1 MEFGVASG
9 ARSELDF
16 KLCGGL
22 STVLETLLLGGGVG
36 GRRRAARGDSEGE
49 VVKLWS
55 GFGGGSLVVAMKVGD
70 EWNEDYSTKLAVE
83 ILSQVSQSD
92 LENIIKSPNSIT
104 QQTSRAD
111 EASVDQIDLAKLGES
126 LPLHLINILLSNHAD
141 DSHLDYVL
149 RGVCLLHPLIYFAP
163 YNTPLWQVLINDIK
177 VKADVIELVLQILIK
192 LCDYPIRGNVLQA
205 CSSLLHPTLVVRSFY
220 LLATC
225 VSHIWHA
232 LAVVLLANP
241 KIATF
246 MRVSF
251 VVLKIDIEL
260 LTAKLLAFSLEI
272 SNNHST
278 LSQRKVE
285 AQNICK
291 QLEPS
296 FEFILSLC
304 QQKMYR
310 DHLFSHEVEIC
321 TQRLLSLAQ
330 AVLNL
335 DVPTYF
341 TATIEI
347 MDPILRM
354 KSKVL
359 TIVILCCE
367 TDQTESFLDR
377 VAHNPQ
383 SMQLAQSLAL
393 KVLAI
398 VKSALDGVGE
408 HQTRSID
415 NNIPNDLLILKAMI
429 LNDHLSN
436 NPNFKQFIIDNMTHF
451 LVNLFTI
458 PPQEFISKWCSNDT
472 PMMDQTIN
480 FEYVPRMALVSPFDG
495 FGTSRSAP
503 ISYTI
508 NRRCPRIPICKP
520 YAQDKSKYLVR
531 MIANLYRPVGDI
543 STGSLCQYF
552 SSSVPNVFDVEE
564 LQHLR

>member
-1 MEFGVASG
+1 MNQ
-9 ARSELDF
+9 
-16 KLCGGL
+16 L
-22 STVLETLLLGGGVG
+22 SMAENSTLVT
-36 GRRRAARGDSEGE
+36 SQI
-49 VVKLWS
+49 S
-55 GFGGGSLVVAMKVGD
+55 P
-70 EWNEDYSTKLAVE
+70 EDYNTKLAVE
-83 ILSQVSQSD
+83 ILSQVPPSD
-92 LENIIKSPNSIT
+92 LENLIKSPNSIT

-225 VSHIWHA
+225 VSHIWHE

-241 KIATF
+241 K
-246 MRVSF
+246 
-251 VVLKIDIEL
+251 
-260 LTAKLLAFSLEI
+260 
-272 SNNHST
+272 
-278 LSQRKVE
+278 
-285 AQNICK
+285 
-291 QLEPS
+291 
-296 FEFILSLC
+296 
-304 QQKMYR
+304 
-310 DHLFSHEVEIC
+310 EIC

-341 TATIEI
+341 TDMVEI
-347 MDPILRM
+347 MDPILRI
-354 KSKVL
+354 KSKFL

>member
-1 MEFGVASG
+1 MNQ
-9 ARSELDF
+9 
-16 KLCGGL
+16 L
-22 STVLETLLLGGGVG
+22 SMAENSTLVT
-36 GRRRAARGDSEGE
+36 SQI
-49 VVKLWS
+49 S
-55 GFGGGSLVVAMKVGD
+55 P
-70 EWNEDYSTKLAVE
+70 EDYNTKLVVE
-83 ILSQVSQSD
+83 ILSQVPPSD
-92 LENIIKSPNSIT
+92 LENLIKSPNSIIR
-104 QQTSRAD
+104 QTSRAD

-149 RGVCLLHPLIYFAP
+149 RGVCLLHSLIYFAP

-225 VSHIWHA
+225 VSHIWHE

-251 VVLKIDIEL
+251 DVLKIDMEL
-260 LTAKLLAFSLEI
+260 LTAKLSAFSLEI
-272 SNNHST
+272 LNNYST
-278 LSQRKVE
+278 LPERKVE
-285 AQNICK
+285 AQN
-291 QLEPS
+291 
-296 FEFILSLC
+296 
-304 QQKMYR
+304 
-310 DHLFSHEVEIC
+310 EIC

-341 TATIEI
+341 TDMVEI
-347 MDPILRM
+347 MDPILRI
-354 KSKVL
+354 KSKIL

-367 TDQTESFLDR
+367 TNQTESFLDR

-408 HQTRSID
+408 HRTRSID

-436 NPNFKQFIIDNMTHF
+436 NPNFKLFIIDNMTHF

-480 FEYVPRMALVSPFDG
+480 FEYVPKMALVSPFDG
-495 FGTSRSAP
+495 FGTSRSSP